1 MCEVTSTIFVYVP
14 QQVLSSFKGIL
25 PLAGIRKDIEA
36 NFKEMKK
43 ALVPEEGSKL
53 DPQLPTHHINW

>member
-1 MCEVTSTIFVYVP
+1 MQSFASVP
-14 QQVLSSFKGIL
+14 QQILSSFKGIL

-36 NFKEMKK
+36 NFKEIKM
-43 ALVPEEGSKL
+43 ALMPEEGSKL